1 MNTLWQVPVV
11 VAALLTWL
19 SAPPD
24 TLADAADRE
33 ALRRQLTGKATH
45 LYTNVDLVPAA
56 ADAAASPG
64 APPAAAAASEPG
76 VPAPEPEGN
85 QPEVRDE
92 AWWRG
97 RVASIR
103 TSIERNEILLKSVQS
118 RINGLTTDIV
128 SRDDPFQ
135 RQELRA
141 QLQKALAEFD
151 RVQSAIVEY
160 RQSLEALRVDA
171 RRAGALPGWLR

>member
-1 MNTLWQVPVV
+1 MNALWQVPVV

-24 TLADAADRE
+24 TLAGAAERE
-33 ALRRQLTGKATH
+33 ALRRQFSGKAVH
-45 LYTNVDLVPAA
+45 RYTNVDLLSMAADGTALAGAAPVETSAVAPVVPAT
-56 ADAAASPG
+56 
-64 APPAAAAASEPG
+64 EPG
-76 VPAPEPEGN
+76 GT
-85 QPEVRDE
+85 QPEIRDE

-97 RVASIR
+97 RVASLR
-103 TSIERNEILLKSVQS
+103 TSIERNEILLQALQS

-128 SRDDPFQ
+128 NRDDPFQ

-151 RVQSAIVEY
+151 RAQTAIVEH
-160 RQSLEALRVDA
+160 RQALEALRVEA